1 MSQSRSGASSE
12 GCGSS
17 ASSLRMNSIKP
28 WFIRSTST
36 LSTSSGPMKVLLQL
50 LAVLAHEGNFPC
62 WALVRSSA
70 FADKDSMHLKAVMCL
85 LAFVH
90 TQVPFCES
98 RSKPTKA
105 RVCVFAHSL
114 AHAAAST
121 AYCMPPACL
130 PCACA
135 WRPACMDDWRRL
147 LGSLLGE
154 KHACQPNRNQGRDLQ
169 NSLRS
174 P

>member
-105 RVCVFAHSL
+105 QTGSDQAPWSGSGQHASGCCLPLAQSL
-114 AHAAAST
+114 AFVKS
-121 AYCMPPACL
+121 
-130 PCACA
+130 
-135 WRPACMDDWRRL
+135 
-147 LGSLLGE
+147 
-154 KHACQPNRNQGRDLQ
+154 GRMVGLDIVG
-169 NSLRS
+169 RIGA
-174 P
+174 